1 MINAEFDEYVETFK
15 KLPLLKKKD
24 LTIQEIKVLIAL
36 LCKLNKDLN
45 VDDRILLNKE
55 ILDLQK
61 DTQTEDDFVEA
72 VFVYINI
79 IKETLSNYLDVITD
93 ILYEEE

>member
-1 MINAEFDEYVETFK
+1 MINTEFDEYVETFK
-15 KLPLLKKKD
+15 KLPLLKKKE

-36 LCKLNKDLN
+36 LSKLNQDLN

-79 IKETLSNYLDVITD
+79 IKETLSDYLDVTTD